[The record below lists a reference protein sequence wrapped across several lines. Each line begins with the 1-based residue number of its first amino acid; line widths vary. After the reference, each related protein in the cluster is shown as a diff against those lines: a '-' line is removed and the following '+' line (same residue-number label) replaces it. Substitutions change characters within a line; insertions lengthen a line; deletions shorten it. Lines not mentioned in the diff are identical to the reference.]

1 MHKDLLCTFANSMNN
16 PRNKTDFLNGVNT
29 AIEQLMDENRLSV
42 IQLACRLNMQPQQL
56 RRIMKSITGKSSAE
70 YIAEQRIMYAKQL
83 LIKYDLLTIA
93 EISNMCGFDE
103 PTHFTRFFKRL
114 TGITPI
120 EFRKK

>member
-1 MHKDLLCTFANSMNN
+1 MNN

-56 RRIMKSITGKSSAE
+56 RRIMKSITE

-83 LIKYDLLTIA
+83 LIRYDLLTIA